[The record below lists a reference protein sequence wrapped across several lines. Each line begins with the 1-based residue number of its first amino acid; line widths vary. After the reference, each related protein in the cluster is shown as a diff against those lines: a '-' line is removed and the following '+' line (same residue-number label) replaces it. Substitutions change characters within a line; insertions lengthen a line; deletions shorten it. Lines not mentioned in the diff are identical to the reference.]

1 MNSLAF
7 NQDYSCLAVATD
19 THTKI
24 FNCDPFGE
32 FYSLGPAVLL
42 KMLFATSLAVVVP
55 SPRLLRIHNVK
66 QDLKIYELAFPAP
79 IIEVKLNRQRL
90 CVVLE
95 EQIYLY
101 DLSCVRLVTVL
112 ETRPGAFVGDL
123 ASDRPW
129 LVLPL
134 ALVRAE
140 VLAGWPALGPAPL
153 AELSRDPGWVVVYDT
168 VRLCPRLVYRAHE
181 LQLARICVSADG
193 VFIAT
198 ASHKGTIVR
207 ICAVEE
213 PAEESAEAPTETEA
227 ATTLAIRSIVSFRR
241 GRNPARITC
250 LAFSP
255 DNRLLGCASAS
266 GTVHFFALDAPPED
280 ASESALNKLSEDL
293 NENLASLLVEAP
305 PAPHGLLKSSMAL
318 LKNDYTRRLVKRLPY
333 KGHLQNLWEPP
344 KRSFAYIRVPDES
357 RLEIGFVGSMQ
368 VVLASYGGTFY
379 HYQLPLGHDERA
391 LGTVMGTYSL

>member
-19 THTKI
+19 AHTKI

-32 FYSLGPAVLL
+32 FYSLGPAALL

-66 QDLKIYELAFPAP
+66 QDLKICELAFPAT
-79 IIEVKLNRQRL
+79 ITEVKLNRQRL

-112 ETRPGAFVGDL
+112 ETRAGAFVGDL

-181 LQLARICVSADG
+181 LPLARICVSADG
-193 VFIAT
+193 LLIAT

-213 PAEESAEAPTETEA
+213 AETETEA
-227 ATTLAIRSIVSFRR
+227 DAAIAAATLGIRSITSFRR

-250 LAFSP
+250 LAFSA
-255 DNRLLGCASAS
+255 DSHLLGCASAS
-266 GTVHFFALDAPPED
+266 GTVHFFALEAPLDD
-280 ASESALNKLSEDL
+280 ASESALNKLSDDL

-305 PAPHGLLKSSMAL
+305 PEPHGLFKSSMAL
-318 LKNDYTRRLVKRLPY
+318 LKNDYTKRFVLRLPY
-333 KGHLQNLWEPP
+333 NGYLQNLWEPP

-357 RLEIGFVGSMQ
+357 RLEIGFVGSTQ
-368 VVLASYGGTFY
+368 VVLASYRGTFY
-379 HYQLPLGHDERA
+379 HYQLPLGQHERA
-391 LGTVMGTYSL
+391 LGTVLGTYSL